1 MLAAVLVAVAGRAW
15 RSAMTDRCPTPGEA
29 RGARPRTRSRGGSG
43 EAAGE
48 PGRARDPRA
57 LGLDDAPELAIVGHD
72 EDAPRAGRAVGPEL
86 GFNRR
91 FQHAIGRAAAGMLD
105 EEVLSGSR
113 EGARAGDS
121 DIARAIEYEL
131 DAHLGRKGGAN

>member
-1 MLAAVLVAVAGRAW
+1 MADRGPAGRA
-15 RSAMTDRCPTPGEA
+15 
-29 RGARPRTRSRGGSG
+29 TRANSCGGTGKPAS
-43 EAAGE
+43 E
-48 PGRARDPRA
+48 PGRAGNSRA
-57 LGLDDAPELAIVGHD
+57 LGLDEAPKLTIIGHD

-121 DIARAIEYEL
+121 DIAGAIEYEL

>member
-1 MLAAVLVAVAGRAW
+1 MA
-15 RSAMTDRCPTPGEA
+15 DRCPARRATRANSCGGPGKPA
-29 RGARPRTRSRGGSG
+29 RQ
-43 EAAGE
+43 
-48 PGRARDPRA
+48 PGRPGHSRA
-57 LGLDDAPELAIVGHD
+57 LSLDEASKLAIVGHD
-72 EDAPRAGRAVGPEL
+72 EDAPRARRAVGPEL

-121 DIARAIEYEL
+121 DIAGAIEYEL
-131 DAHLGRKGGAN
+131 DAHLGREGGAN